1 MQLSPFPLYLLS
13 LACFLGANG
22 LARADGFAGSVVR
35 VRAIGADGSVK
46 LGSGV
51 VIGAE
56 RVATACHVTRNATA
70 VDITY
75 GNERWVAQTQVGN
88 LNHDL
93 CVVTVPAAQLPTART
108 RRSEDLRPGESVI
121 AAGFQG
127 GGQDLVVTRGT
138 VAALY
143 QYDGGQVIR
152 TTAAFD
158 FGSSGGGLFDAAG
171 NLVGILA
178 FKGRSSEDLRFALP
192 SEWLS
197 TDGSV
202 SRAFAR
208 IEPTSARSA
217 FWERPDGDRPAFLG
231 VAMRE
236 AAVHADSG
244 LPSDF
249 SFTQPQGETR

>member
-1 MQLSPFPLYLLS
+1 MQLSSVELCLLS
-13 LACFLGANG
+13 LACFLDANG
-22 LARADGFAGSVVR
+22 LARADDFAASVVR
-35 VRAIGADGSVK
+35 VRAIGADGSVR

-56 RVATACHVTRNATA
+56 RVATACHVTRHATSM
-70 VDITY
+70 DITY
-75 GNERWVAQTQVGN
+75 GKERWVAQTQVGS

-93 CVVTVPAAQLPTART
+93 CVITVPAAQLPTARI
-108 RRSEDLRPGESVI
+108 RRSEDLRPGEPVI

-127 GGQDLVVTRGT
+127 GGADLVVSRGT

-171 NLVGILA
+171 NLVGILS
-178 FKGRSSEDLRFALP
+178 FKGRSGENLRFALP
-192 SEWLS
+192 PEWLS
-197 TDGSV
+197 TDGTV

-208 IEPTSARSA
+208 IEPTLARSA
-217 FWERPDGDRPAFLG
+217 FWERPGGDRPAFLG

-236 AAVHADSG
+236 AAVHAD
-244 LPSDF
+244 
-249 SFTQPQGETR
+249 